1 LQNIGVVALP
11 RRGKPR
17 LYSECHVV
25 TFGLLA
31 PDFCTLH
38 AQPLIVQDK
47 ACYPCIPCV
56 PGVRAMFNSETGES
70 EVVETWQRFVQ
81 GLLGVLF
88 LIGAGI
94 MAHYYAPPE
103 TAGLEQQVHQLTR
116 EVADMQRDQSF
127 SAATVDDARESV
139 AYIYGIYHVSG
150 RPQSFRA
157 RVAGTGFVVAT
168 GLLATNRHVA
178 EPWFGDREI
187 AVELRRGGLPVLEK
201 LEAYFPGSP
210 MPVRLETAAV
220 SEHGD
225 LAVLRMEATAFTKKL
240 RPLTLSRTVPHV
252 GESVSV
258 LAYPM
263 GVTGMVAKSPALVYE
278 RLSSHPDNADTA
290 GELAALSLIR
300 PSATF
305 GHIGDVSGDK
315 LIYDAPTARGGS
327 GGPVLN
333 LRGEVVGINS
343 AYIDGFSGGTL
354 GITAA
359 ELGPLLEVAKRVALE
374 TAAIAP
380 LRP

>member
-1 LQNIGVVALP
+1 
-11 RRGKPR
+11 
-17 LYSECHVV
+17 
-25 TFGLLA
+25 
-31 PDFCTLH
+31 
-38 AQPLIVQDK
+38 
-47 ACYPCIPCV
+47 
-56 PGVRAMFNSETGES
+56 MFNSDGGES

-81 GLLGVLF
+81 GLLGVLA
-88 LIGAGI
+88 LVGAGV

-103 TAGLEQQVHQLTR
+103 TAGLEQQVHELSHQ
-116 EVADMQRDQSF
+116 VADLEKQQSF
-127 SAATVDDARESV
+127 SAAAVDDARDSV

-150 RPQSFRA
+150 RGLRFRA
-157 RVAGTGFVVAT
+157 RVAGTGFVVAP

-178 EPWFGDREI
+178 EPWYGDREV
-187 AVELRRGGLPVLEK
+187 AVALRQGGTPVLEK
-201 LEAYFPGSP
+201 MVAYFPGSP
-210 MPVRLETAAV
+210 LPVNLETAVVAK
-220 SEHGD
+220 SGD
-225 LAVLRMEATAFTKKL
+225 LAVLRFEATAFTNKL
-240 RPLTLSRTVPHV
+240 HPLTMSKTLPHV

-278 RLSSHPDNADTA
+278 RLSSHPDDADTA

-305 GHIGDVSGDK
+305 GHIGDVTGDK

-359 ELGPLLEVAKRVALE
+359 ELRPLIDAAKHTSLE
-374 TAAIAP
+374 TAAVVH
-380 LRP
+380 

>member
-1 LQNIGVVALP
+1 M
-11 RRGKPR
+11 
-17 LYSECHVV
+17 S
-25 TFGLLA
+25 
-31 PDFCTLH
+31 
-38 AQPLIVQDK
+38 
-47 ACYPCIPCV
+47 
-56 PGVRAMFNSETGES
+56 NSDSGES

-81 GLLGVLF
+81 GLLGVLG
-88 LIGAGI
+88 LLALVGAGL

-103 TAGLEQQVHQLTR
+103 TAGLEQQVHQLSR
-116 EVADMQRDQSF
+116 QVADMEREQSF
-127 SAATVDDARESV
+127 ASAAVDDARESV

-150 RPQSFRA
+150 RAQSFRA
-157 RVAGTGFVVAT
+157 RVSGTGFVVAP

-178 EPWFGDREI
+178 EPWYGDREVT
-187 AVELRRGGLPVLEK
+187 AALRQGGSPVLET
-201 LEAYFPGSP
+201 LVAYFPGSP
-210 MPVRLETAAV
+210 LPVKLETAVVAT
-220 SEHGD
+220 HGD
-225 LAVLRMEATAFTKKL
+225 LAVVRIETTPFTKKL
-240 RPLTLSRTVPHV
+240 RPLTLSQTLPHV

-263 GVTGMVAKSPALVYE
+263 GVTGMVAKSPAMVYE
-278 RLSSHPDNADTA
+278 RLSSHPDNANTA

-305 GHIGDVSGDK
+305 GHIGDVTVDK

-359 ELGPLLEVAKRVALE
+359 ELRPLMEAAKHAALE
-374 TAAIAP
+374 TAAEESGVRSQVSG
-380 LRP
+380 LR

>member
-1 LQNIGVVALP
+1 
-11 RRGKPR
+11 
-17 LYSECHVV
+17 
-25 TFGLLA
+25 
-31 PDFCTLH
+31 
-38 AQPLIVQDK
+38 
-47 ACYPCIPCV
+47 
-56 PGVRAMFNSETGES
+56 MFNSDRGEI

-81 GLLGVLF
+81 GLLGVLA
-88 LIGAGI
+88 LMGALV

-103 TAGLEQQVHQLTR
+103 TASLEQQVHQLSR
-116 EVADMQRDQSF
+116 QVADLERQQSF
-127 SAATVDDARESV
+127 SAAAVDDARESV

-150 RPQSFRA
+150 RASFRA
-157 RVAGTGFVVAT
+157 RVAGTGFVVAP

-178 EPWFGDREI
+178 EPWYGDREV
-187 AVELRRGGLPVLEK
+187 AVALRQGGSPVLEK

-210 MPVRLETAAV
+210 LPVKLETAVVAK
-220 SEHGD
+220 HGD
-225 LAVLRMEATAFTKKL
+225 LAVLRLEATAFTKKL
-240 RPLTLSRTVPHV
+240 RPLTLSQMLPHV

-263 GVTGMVAKSPALVYE
+263 GVTGMVAKSPAVVYE
-278 RLSSHPDNADTA
+278 RLSSHSDDADTA

-305 GHIGDVSGDK
+305 GHIGDVTGDK

-354 GITAA
+354 GITAT
-359 ELGPLLEVAKRVALE
+359 ELRPLMETAKRAALE
-374 TAAIAP
+374 TTAAV
-380 LRP
+380 R